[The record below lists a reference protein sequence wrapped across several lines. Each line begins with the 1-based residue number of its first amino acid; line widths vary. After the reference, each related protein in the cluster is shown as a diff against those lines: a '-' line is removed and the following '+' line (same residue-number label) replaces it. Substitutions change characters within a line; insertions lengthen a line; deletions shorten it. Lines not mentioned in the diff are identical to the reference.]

1 MDTYRTEDEQ
11 VEALK
16 RWWDE
21 NGRST
26 IAAIVLALTAGFGW
40 QAWKD
45 FDQGQQVAASDLY
58 QNLLQAL
65 SSPTG
70 DIAPAR
76 EVAGQIKSE
85 FGGSTYAQFAALH
98 LARLAVTDGDLAA
111 AEAELRWVLAKADSG
126 SDVAD
131 ITQLRLAR
139 VLAAQDN
146 TEQALSI
153 LAQGEGGTYAASYA
167 MARGDVLLGLGRRD
181 EARAAYT
188 EAKALAGTEAGAP
201 PLATLEQKIQSL
213 SPMPGAP
220 VSATA
225 TPPEPAAGD
234 MPAEEG

>member
-26 IAAIVLALTAGFGW
+26 IAAIVLALIAGFGW

-58 QNLLQAL
+58 QSLLQAV
-65 SSPTG
+65 SAPT
-70 DIAPAR
+70 DNAAAVR
-76 EVAGQIKSE
+76 QVAAQLKSE

-126 SDVAD
+126 SDIAD

-139 VLAAQDN
+139 VLAAQGN
-146 TEQALSI
+146 TDQALSI

-167 MARGDVLLGLGRRD
+167 MARGDVLLGLDRRD

-188 EAKALAGTEAGAP
+188 EARALAGAEGGAP
-201 PLATLEQKIQSL
+201 PLSTLEQKLQSL
-213 SPMPGAP
+213 SPMPGAQ
-220 VSATA
+220 VSATDIQ
-225 TPPEPAAGD
+225 PEPTPGET
-234 MPAEEG
+234 PAEEG

>member
-16 RWWDE
+16 RWWDD

-26 IAAIVLALTAGFGW
+26 IAAIVLALIAGFGW

-45 FDQGQQVAASDLY
+45 FDQGQQAAASDLY
-58 QNLLQAL
+58 QGLLQAL
-65 SSPTG
+65 S
-70 DIAPAR
+70 APSDDAANAR
-76 EVAGQIKSE
+76 QIAGQIKSE

-126 SDVAD
+126 SDVAT

-139 VLAAQDN
+139 VLAAQGDAD
-146 TEQALSI
+146 QALSI

-167 MARGDVLLGLGRRD
+167 MARGDVLLGQGRRD

-188 EAKALAGTEAGAP
+188 EAKALTGAGVGGP
-201 PLATLEQKIQSL
+201 PLATLEQKLQSL
-213 SPMPGAP
+213 NPMPGAP
-220 VSATA
+220 VSAVETMSN
-225 TPPEPAAGD
+225 PAAVD
-234 MPAEEG
+234 QPVEEG

>member
-1 MDTYRTEDEQ
+1 MDTYRTEEEQ

-26 IAAIVLALTAGFGW
+26 IAAIVLALIAGFGW

-45 FDQGQQVAASDLY
+45 FDQGQTAAASDLY
-58 QNLLQAL
+58 QGLLQAL
-65 SSPTG
+65 S
-70 DIAPAR
+70 APEDNAAAAR
-76 EVAGQIKSE
+76 QIAGQIKSE

-98 LARLAVTDGDLAA
+98 LARLAVTDGDLAT
-111 AEAELRWVLAKADSG
+111 AEAELRWVLAKADAG

-139 VLAAQDN
+139 VLAAKGETD
-146 TEQALSI
+146 QALSI

-167 MARGDVLLGLGRRD
+167 MARGDVLLGQGRRD

-188 EAKALAGTEAGAP
+188 EAKALAGSEAGGP
-201 PLATLEQKIQSL
+201 PLATLEQKLQSL
-213 SPMPGAP
+213 NPMPGAP
-220 VSATA
+220 VSTA
-225 TPPEPAAGD
+225 EVAAD
-234 MPAEEG
+234 PVAADAPAEEG